1 MRVSNWLYHSLTNRT
16 AGKQNHIMT
25 IKELIEKLNNF
36 PDDYVVKYTYDGP
49 DTLRYIDVSH
59 VLASKPEKTV
69 YLDNL
74 ELMKN

>member
-1 MRVSNWLYHSLTNRT
+1 
-16 AGKQNHIMT
+16 MT